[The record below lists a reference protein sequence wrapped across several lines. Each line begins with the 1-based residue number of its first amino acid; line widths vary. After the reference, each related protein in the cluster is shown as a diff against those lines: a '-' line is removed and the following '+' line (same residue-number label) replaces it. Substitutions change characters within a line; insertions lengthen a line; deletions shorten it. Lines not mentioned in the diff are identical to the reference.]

1 MTYFHTD
8 YRNFIDTYQVAP
20 AGGLYPQGG
29 ITGYRNIPRAEIQ
42 GVEVNGQYAFAPNW
56 LVRGSFAYTRGV
68 NKTDD
73 TFLNS
78 IPPMQGIVAIAYGTE
93 NWGAEVSTKLA
104 GKRDDV
110 ALSGTDTGFKA
121 PGYAIFNASAWW
133 RPMPQIAD
141 LELQVGV
148 YNIFDRKYFD
158 AVNVPLSRPQARD
171 YYSEPG
177 RTVKATLK
185 YQF

>member
-1 MTYFHTD
+1 MNNLAKNLLLWVIVAIVLMAVFQSFTPPGLGTADKPLTYDQFVQQVQAD
-8 YRNFIDTYQVAP
+8 KVKKVVIDEDGKT
-20 AGGLYPQGG
+20 
-29 ITGYRNIPRAEIQ
+29 I
-42 GVEVNGQYAFAPNW
+42 
-56 LVRGSFAYTRGV
+56 RGV
-68 NKTDD
+68 NKEAN

-78 IPPMQGIVAIAYGTE
+78 IPPVQGIVAVSYGTDV
-93 NWGAEVSTKLA
+93 WGAEVSTKLA

-110 ALSGTDTGFKA
+110 EAGSNAGFKA
-121 PGYAIFNASAWW
+121 PGYAVFNASAWW
-133 RPMPQIAD
+133 RPTKLYDI
-141 LELQVGV
+141 ELQVGV

-158 AVNVPLSRPQARD
+158 AVAIPTGALAQARD